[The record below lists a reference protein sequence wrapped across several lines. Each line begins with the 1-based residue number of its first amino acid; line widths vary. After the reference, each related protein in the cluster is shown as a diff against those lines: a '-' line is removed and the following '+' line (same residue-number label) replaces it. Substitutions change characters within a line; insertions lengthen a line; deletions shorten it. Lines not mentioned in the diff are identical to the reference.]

1 MINRFKQLFA
11 AGAGAGPLEDRD
23 QEIQLAA
30 SALLVE
36 SACSDGDFDDD
47 ERARITAILQ
57 SEFDLNEDETR
68 TMIEEAEQAV
78 QETGQLYG
86 FTKVIKDRYTPEERT
101 RMIELLWQV
110 AFADGNVDMYESNL
124 IQRIAGLIYVSD
136 VDRGRAKKRV
146 QARLGINESP
156 V

>member
-11 AGAGAGPLEDRD
+11 ADAAAEPLADRD
-23 QEIQLAA
+23 QELQLAA

-36 SACSDGDFDDD
+36 QACSDGDFDAD
-47 ERARITAILQ
+47 ERANIAAILK

-78 QETGQLYG
+78 EETGQLYG
-86 FTKVIKDRYTPEERT
+86 FTRVIKDRYTPEERIG
-101 RMIELLWQV
+101 MIEMLWQV

-124 IQRIAGLIYVSD
+124 IRRVAGLIYVSD
-136 VDRGRAKKRV
+136 IERGRAKKRV
-146 QARLGINESP
+146 QARLGINEGS

>member
-1 MINRFKQLFA
+1 MINRFKQLLA
-11 AGAGAGPLEDRD
+11 ADAAASPLEDRD

-36 SACSDGDFDDD
+36 SACSDGEFDAD
-47 ERARITAILQ
+47 ERASITAILQ
-57 SEFDLNEDETR
+57 SEFDLNEDETG

-86 FTKVIKDRYTPEERT
+86 FTKVIKDRYTPEERV

-110 AFADGNVDMYESNL
+110 AFADGNVDMYEANL
-124 IQRIAGLIYVSD
+124 IRRVAGLLYVSD
-136 VDRGRAKKRV
+136 VDRGQAKKRI

>member
-11 AGAGAGPLEDRD
+11 AGSGAEPIQDRD

-36 SACSDGDFDDD
+36 SACSDGDFDAD
-47 ERARITAILQ
+47 ERASITAILRV
-57 SEFDLNEDETR
+57 EFDLNEDETR

-78 QETGQLYG
+78 QETGQLFG
-86 FTKVIKDRYTPEERT
+86 FTRVIKDRYTPEERI
-101 RMIELLWQV
+101 RMIEWLWQV
-110 AFADGNVDMYESNL
+110 AFADGNVDMFESNL
-124 IQRIAGLIYVSD
+124 IRRIAGLIYVSD

-146 QARLGINESP
+146 EARLGINESP

>member
-11 AGAGAGPLEDRD
+11 GEAVAGSLEDRD

-36 SACSDGDFDDD
+36 QACADGDFDAD
-47 ERARITAILQ
+47 ERASITAILQ
-57 SEFDLNEDETR
+57 SEFDLSEDETR

-78 QETGQLYG
+78 QETGQLFG
-86 FTKVIKDRYTPEERT
+86 FTRVIKDRYTPEERT

-110 AFADGNVDMYESNL
+110 AFADGNVDMYEANL
-124 IQRIAGLIYVSD
+124 IRRVAGLIYVSD

-146 QARLGINESP
+146 EARLGINESP

>member
-11 AGAGAGPLEDRD
+11 ADAAASPLEDRD

-36 SACSDGDFDDD
+36 SACSDGEFDAD
-47 ERARITAILQ
+47 ERASITAILQ
-57 SEFDLNEDETR
+57 SEFDLNEDETG

-86 FTKVIKDRYTPEERT
+86 FTKVIKDRYTPEERV

-110 AFADGNVDMYESNL
+110 AFVDGNVDMYEANL
-124 IQRIAGLIYVSD
+124 IRRVAGLLYVSD
-136 VDRGRAKKRV
+136 VDRGQAKKRI
-146 QARLGINESP
+146 QARLGIDESP

>member
-11 AGAGAGPLEDRD
+11 ADAAASPLEDRD

-36 SACSDGDFDDD
+36 SACSDGDFDAD
-47 ERARITAILQ
+47 ERASITAILQ
-57 SEFDLNEDETR
+57 SEFDLNEDETG
-68 TMIEEAEQAV
+68 TMIEEAEQSV

-86 FTKVIKDRYTPEERT
+86 FTKVIKDRYTPEERV

-110 AFADGNVDMYESNL
+110 AFADGNVDMYEANL
-124 IQRIAGLIYVSD
+124 IRRVAGLLYVSD
-136 VDRGRAKKRV
+136 IDRGQAKKRI
-146 QARLGINESP
+146 QARLGINDSP

>member
-11 AGAGAGPLEDRD
+11 TEASAGPIEDRD

-36 SACSDGDFDDD
+36 SACSDGDFDEN
-47 ERARITAILQ
+47 ERASITAILQ

-68 TMIEEAEQAV
+68 TLIEEAEQAV

-101 RMIELLWQV
+101 RMIEMLWQV

-124 IQRIAGLIYVSD
+124 IRRVAGLIYVSD

-146 QARLGINESP
+146 QARLGIKESP

>member
-1 MINRFKQLFA
+1 MIDRFKQLFA
-11 AGAGAGPLEDRD
+11 AGAAAQPLEDRD

-47 ERARITAILQ
+47 ERASITAILQ

-124 IQRIAGLIYVSD
+124 IRRVAGLIYVSD